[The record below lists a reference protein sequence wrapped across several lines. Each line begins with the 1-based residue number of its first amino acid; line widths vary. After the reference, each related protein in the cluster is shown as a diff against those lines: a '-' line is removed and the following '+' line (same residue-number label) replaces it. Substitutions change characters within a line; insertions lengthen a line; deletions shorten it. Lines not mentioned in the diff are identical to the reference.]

1 MYDIHCHILCG
12 VDDGADTLPES
23 VEMAQIACEGGTK
36 VIVATPHSNI
46 SEKKQNFWT
55 EDFKNRL
62 TEVQTAINQA
72 RIPVK
77 LLPGQEIL
85 CRGDFIEHLKS
96 GNLITLNGSRYPL
109 VEFGFTEH
117 SESVLKKLQRLIAE
131 GFVPIVAHPE
141 RYAFVTENFDS
152 LVKLKKMGCLVQ
164 INTGSLEG
172 NFGRTAH
179 DLAVKMLGLRLVDV
193 VASDGH
199 SPFIRTPILAD
210 AHEYISERYST
221 NYAELLLSENPRAIL
236 EDNSVF

>member
-23 VEMAQIACEGGTK
+23 VEMAQIACDGGTK

-117 SESVLKKLQRLIAE
+117 SESVLNKLQRLIAE
-131 GFVPIVAHPE
+131 GFVPVVAHRSLHLR
-141 RYAFVTENFDS
+141 RY
-152 LVKLKKMGCLVQ
+152 GVQ
-164 INTGSLEG
+164 TRG
-172 NFGRTAH
+172 TW
-179 DLAVKMLGLRLVDV
+179 
-193 VASDGH
+193 
-199 SPFIRTPILAD
+199 
-210 AHEYISERYST
+210 
-221 NYAELLLSENPRAIL
+221 
-236 EDNSVF
+236 